1 LGNWWLHCQDKS
13 CVNLLAGNNA
23 IPLMITKHCLSAQ
36 LFHVKQNLQPPLH
49 CIIYTMPQAA
59 NNQPV
64 FRI

>member
-36 LFHVKQNLQPPLH
+36 LFHVKQKLTAALALH
-49 CIIYTMPQAA
+49 NIYYAPGSQ
-59 NNQPV
+59 
-64 FRI
+64 